1 MKKLLI
7 FTIIIFSVLSFSNP
21 NINKPWNY
29 SFNPALVDYGTR
41 NLIDIGVS
49 GDVNFIQPFINFGD
63 LFKDEIIIDFN
74 DIYDNLGE
82 EPLPINLNADV
93 SAFGKIHLW
102 FLSYAKIVDL
112 KTNTKVALPNDLM
125 KLLSYGNVEN
135 GVIVDLNGEG
145 FLNSNIIFTDTNYL
159 SFVSKNSIFGLS
171 FSNFLPI
178 AIIRSNVDFNQTSNI
193 ENATLKINYNLN
205 GDVYS
210 SLKSLNTLILND
222 YDDYDNHDSE
232 IDEDI
237 LNSLGENAGLKMS
250 FGYINKSNRWG
261 ISINDIVI
269 KNAEMKYTYTLSAT
283 GNILVDNMNIETDQ
297 GTPTLEML
305 DESSSRVFPEVPL
318 DLPMNI
324 SAFYTFNF
332 LFDITPHLQYY
343 FGKGLDWGINFDGNL
358 LFIPFWLDISNKI
371 DYWTLNTGF
380 GINIHIIDINAS
392 VESASQEFGNIL
404 NFKNLAFKLNIGI
417 GI

>member
-7 FTIIIFSVLSFSNP
+7 FTIIILSVLSFANP

-74 DIYDNLGE
+74 DIYDNLNE
-82 EPLPINLNADV
+82 EPLPINLNADA

-102 FLSYAKIVDL
+102 FLSYAKIFDL

-135 GVIVDLNGEG
+135 GEIVDLNGEG
-145 FLNSNIIFTDTNYL
+145 ILNSNIIFTDTNYL
-159 SFVSKNSIFGLS
+159 SIVSKNSIFGLS

-178 AIIRSNVDFNQTSNI
+178 AIIKSNVDFNQTSNI
-193 ENATLKINYNLN
+193 EDATLKINYNIN

-210 SLKSLNTLILND
+210 SLKSLESLIS
-222 YDDYDNHDSE
+222 DNYYGPK

-237 LNSLGENAGLKMS
+237 SNTLGENSGLKMS
-250 FGYINKSNRWG
+250 FGYINKYNKWG

-283 GNILVDNMNIETDQ
+283 GNILVDNMNVETNQ
-297 GTPTLEML
+297 GTPTLEMV
-305 DESSSRVFPEVPL
+305 DELSSKVFPDVSL

-324 SAFYTFNF
+324 SFFYTFNMI
-332 LFDITPHLQYY
+332 FDITPHLQYY

-371 DYWTLNTGF
+371 DYWSLNTGF
-380 GINIHIIDINAS
+380 GINLHILDLS
-392 VESASQEFGNIL
+392 VSVKSNTADFGDVFDFNNLSFEL
-404 NFKNLAFKLNIGI
+404 NVAAGI
-417 GI
+417 